1 MARLQHLLVI
11 DDEPIHR
18 ESLSEL
24 LLADGYEV
32 TTSDCARDALGRID
46 SGDRFDLA
54 ICDVMLPG
62 FDGIRFA
69 TKLKERSP
77 PIPVVLVTAHTEAVE
92 RILASGL
99 VALLKPYSI
108 TTLNSVIRD
117 HLPRA
122 GRAA

>member
-1 MARLQHLLVI
+1 MARLHHLLVI

-32 TTSDCARDALGRID
+32 TTSDCARDALERID
-46 SGDRFDLA
+46 AGDHFDLA
-54 ICDVMLPG
+54 ICDVMMPG

-69 TKLKERSP
+69 TKLMERP
-77 PIPVVLVTAHTEAVE
+77 QPIPVVLVTAHTEAVE
-92 RILASGL
+92 HILANGL

-108 TTLNSVIRD
+108 TTLHSVISD

-122 GRAA
+122 GLAP